1 MKKLTI
7 FMALALLLIITGC
20 NAQSSAKGA
29 EIDSEKFIADTKE
42 VVALAEEVYNAGRE
56 FTAVEESDINEYEV
70 NYGEF
75 EETDIK
81 LTVNSA
87 LLTVTGAKRLNGVED
102 TFAKDYEY
110 VSMLIDEMEK
120 GAPLE

>member
-1 MKKLTI
+1 MKKLKI
-7 FMALALLLIITGC
+7 LMALALLLIITGC
-20 NAQSSAKGA
+20 NSQSSAKGA

-42 VVALAEEVYNAGRE
+42 IVGLAEEVYYAGRE
-56 FTAVEESDINEYEV
+56 FTATEESDINEYEV

-87 LLTVTGAKRLNGVED
+87 LLTVMGAKRLNGVED